1 MKNLQK
7 RVITLGE
14 CFWNFLYIINNKFIK
29 PLNIEDN
36 VKAKLEHIR
45 HDAINLQI
53 YGKNTYYRFL
63 KTLRSI
69 LETVKKNSEHFIYIL
84 KHEKAKVIFK
94 A

>member
-1 MKNLQK
+1 MKNLQN

-14 CFWNFLYIINNKFIK
+14 YFWNFLYIINNKFIK
-29 PLNIEDN
+29 PLNIKDN

-45 HDAINLQI
+45 HDVINLQI

-69 LETVKKNSEHFIYIL
+69 LETVK
-84 KHEKAKVIFK
+84 
-94 A
+94 